1 MQVLPLVIRSCV
13 YDFFIVTLQQIVPFR
28 FGMDKNDNYYRQFK
42 NELAQYIMDTSQQ
55 WTTVIKPK
63 DKLLSVDFKE
73 IWQYRDLMM
82 LFVKRNIIT
91 QYKQTIL
98 GPLWYL
104 IQPLMTTIMYMVVFG
119 GIAKISTDGLPQ
131 PLFYLAGI
139 SFWQYFSDCLTKTS
153 NTFVNNAG
161 IFGKVYFPRL
171 ITPLSDVISNL
182 VRFGIQFGLFLC
194 VYAYYMI
201 FTDAPIHTNWY
212 ALLIPILVT
221 MLAGLSLGFGILF
234 SSMTTKYRD
243 LQLLLSFFVSLWMY
257 ATPVIYPLST
267 ITNPKLL
274 LVMQLNPLTGIVE
287 FFKYGMLGVGC
298 HEWWM
303 LGYSFGFMVVLLI
316 IGVVVFNKVQRSFMD
331 TV

>member
-1 MQVLPLVIRSCV
+1 
-13 YDFFIVTLQQIVPFR
+13 
-28 FGMDKNDNYYRQFK
+28 MD
-42 NELAQYIMDTSQQ
+42 ISQQ

-212 ALLIPILVT
+212 ALLIPILVM

-316 IGVVVFNKVQRSFMD
+316 TGVVVFNKVQRSFMD

>member
-1 MQVLPLVIRSCV
+1 MAKQ
-13 YDFFIVTLQQIVPFR
+13 D
-28 FGMDKNDNYYRQFK
+28 
-42 NELAQYIMDTSQQ
+42 QQ
-55 WTTVIKPK
+55 WTTVIRPK
-63 DKLLSVDFKE
+63 EKLLSVDFKE
-73 IWQYRDLMM
+73 IWQYRDLLT

-91 QYKQTIL
+91 QYKQTVL
-98 GPLWYL
+98 GPLWYV
-104 IQPLMTTIMYMVVFG
+104 IQPMMTTIMYMVVFG

-139 SFWQYFSDCLTKTS
+139 CFWQYFADCLNKTS
-153 NTFVNNAG
+153 NTFVANAG

-171 ITPLSDVISNL
+171 ITPLSDAVSNL
-182 VRFGIQFGLFLC
+182 VRFSIQFTLFLA
-194 VYAYYMI
+194 VYAYYQI
-201 FTDAPIHTNWY
+201 FTDVQIHTNWY
-212 ALLIPILVT
+212 ALLIPVLVV
-221 MLAGLSLGFGILF
+221 MLAGLALGFGILF

-267 ITNPKLL
+267 ITNPKLML
-274 LVMQLNPLTGIVE
+274 LMQLNPLTGIIE

-303 LGYSFGFMVVLLI
+303 LGYSFAFMVVLLGFGI
-316 IGVVVFNKVQRSFMD
+316 VVFNKVQRSFMD